1 MLNFDL
7 VDESWTIEVAVFNVF
22 LRNIAHRYTGQE
34 LPAAIDHEDFLAKVK
49 SFVEENVRGVL
60 TGSEGFEKA
69 RCAVVYLLTGILI
82 SSGCSELKH
91 GFVIGLKTGLT
102 MGAGLGSSAS
112 FGVCLAAAFLFY
124 ST

>member
-1 MLNFDL
+1 M
-7 VDESWTIEVAVFNVF
+7 AAFNVF
-22 LRNIAHRYTGQE
+22 LRDAAQQYVGQE

-49 SFVEENVRGVL
+49 CFVDENVRGVL

-69 RCAVVYLLTGILI
+69 RCAIVYLLTGILI
-82 SSGCSELKH
+82 GSGCSELKY
-91 GFVIGLKTGLT
+91 GFVIGMKTGLT

-112 FGVCLAAAFLFY
+112 FGVCLAAAFIFY

>member
-1 MLNFDL
+1 MDFDL
-7 VDESWTIEVAVFNVF
+7 VNESWTIEVAAFNVF
-22 LRNIAHRYTGQE
+22 LQSIAQQYAGQK
-34 LPAAIDHEDFLAKVK
+34 LPADINHEDFLAKVK
-49 SFVEENVRGVL
+49 CFVDENVRGVL
-60 TGSEGFEKA
+60 TESEGLQKA
-69 RCAVVYLLTGILI
+69 RCSVVYLLTGILI
-82 SSGCSELKH
+82 GSGCSELKH